1 MEQNGIAYVKKEE
14 NPPSA
19 PQIRPIE
26 NYWGILKMK
35 VYEGNWSAKNR
46 EELIRGSKM
55 KQKEINQDIVIKMFE
70 KLKQKV
76 HNANENGLN
85 SLN

>member
-1 MEQNGIAYVKKEE
+1 MALLMLKKKKI
-14 NPPSA
+14 PPSA

-46 EELIRGSKM
+46 EALIRRIKM

-76 HNANENGLN
+76 HDANQNGLS
-85 SLN
+85 SLVKG